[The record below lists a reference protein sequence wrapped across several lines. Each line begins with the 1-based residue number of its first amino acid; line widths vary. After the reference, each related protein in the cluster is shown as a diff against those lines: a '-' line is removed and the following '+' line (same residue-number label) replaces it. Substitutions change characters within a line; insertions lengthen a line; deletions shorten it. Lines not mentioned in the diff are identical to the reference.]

1 MSTGALPIV
10 SWLAAALVLGLAP
23 GATASAL
30 RVRSDAD
37 LHALYQRLEP
47 GMTVEQVAA
56 ATADGSR
63 LGAAGTSPAT
73 SWLVWTPASPGR
85 PTAVLRATFRDGR
98 LHRLEYEVFA
108 EEYHKRAKGEDPEV
122 EVTQEDLTRLRRRS
136 ATLDRVADGCRKT
149 VEAYHRLVL
158 GAQNRLTRDE
168 QKAWVRALELRRAVD
183 AQLTPAGLR

>member
-1 MSTGALPIV
+1 M
-10 SWLAAALVLGLAP
+10 
-23 GATASAL
+23 
-30 RVRSDAD
+30 D
-37 LHALYQRLEP
+37 LHALYRRLEP

-56 ATADGSR
+56 AATGDGSR
-63 LGAAGTSPAT
+63 LGAAATPVT
-73 SWLVWTPASPGR
+73 SWLVWTPAAPGR

-98 LHRLEYEVFA
+98 LNRLEYEVFG
-108 EEYHKRAKGEDPEV
+108 EDYHRSAKGEEPDV
-122 EVTQEDLTRLRRRS
+122 EVSQDDLTRLRRRS

-183 AQLTPAGLR
+183 AQLTPASLR